1 MDTIQNN
8 NFFSSEN
15 QHQINSPNFLENNTN
30 YPENNNNHNLN
41 LNRIEKKEI
50 KNSFLKKPI
59 IPTRTIPYFFLQDYL
74 SDSILKFDQCE
85 IPFHKIIISTA
96 SDFFFEYFK
105 TSKNPNEKT
114 EVNLPEYIK
123 SSLCEEINKKE
134 IIENIFKYC
143 YHNQDINSIEESITK
158 NNVFNYVEMSH
169 CLQIKSLN
177 ENLEKII
184 IKKFLNEENVVKI
197 CEESI
202 LFEMEE
208 VHKQCKENIKKNLGN
223 IRDAKKELTAL
234 KYDTFKDII
243 SSDEIDVENEKEI
256 CDLVIEY
263 IKFRREIPEEI
274 QEIKEINND
283 INTNTEKIN
292 QEENKENQE
301 QNVDNNENNEQIP
314 ENQENKENKE
324 NNENIEEKKD
334 EEKKEEIN
342 IDIIENNDNN
352 ENDPYIIWNNHLE
365 ELKKNSIK
373 KRLTPEEERV
383 LISCIRLSFLSHA
396 DLIILNNEPIMDNFK
411 DLIMQGLSAR
421 LDTYEN
427 ANEKNIIINLKP
439 RKYLRQKKES
449 IHAEINNVNDN
460 LVMNEENKNTNR
472 YRLKNEEPG
481 KINKFNDPRNFAY
494 NQKIKNKNF
503 ERNLMGED
511 NSINNKKNMNY
522 NNEIN
527 KNENNF
533 EEYNEQNNNININD
547 INESNSNYL
556 GAEVL
561 NIDEINSMN
570 RKRKNQNQNN
580 PYQTKTQSPL
590 PYSPQDQKFLRN
602 NIQDKNKTPINSLR
616 PPIFKYNYDFDEN
629 GALYYLGTLG
639 KKYIYR
645 NPHELNLVK
654 AFASSLSKG
663 EISDFVGRNL
673 VNLRTENEEFS
684 FFGVDLGQNRRLIPS
699 AYSLRN
705 RNSSTHVL
713 LCWELEGSNDKI
725 NFEVLDTRIF
735 WSENYDINKKLERE
749 RNLLIEPGCT
759 STWGIS
765 KKVREKCPEG
775 FRYFLIKQIDK
786 NSNGSYNLTN
796 SGFELYGEAKG
807 GGWLFD

>member
-15 QHQINSPNFLENNTN
+15 QQQINSPNFFENNTN
-30 YPENNNNHNLN
+30 YPENNTNINLN
-41 LNRIEKKEI
+41 LNRPEKKEI
-50 KNSFLKKPI
+50 KNPFLEKPT
-59 IPTRTIPYFFLQDYL
+59 IPNRTLPYFFLQDYL
-74 SDSILKFDQCE
+74 SDSILKFDQNE

-105 TSKNPNEKT
+105 TLKNPYERT

-123 SSLCEEINKKE
+123 SSLSEEINNKE

-158 NNVFNYVEMSH
+158 DNVFNYVEMSH

-184 IKKFLNEENVVKI
+184 IKNFLNEENIVKI
-197 CEESI
+197 CEESL

-208 VHKQCKENIKKNLGN
+208 VHKQCKEYIIKNLGN
-223 IRDAKKELTAL
+223 IKNAKKELTIL

-243 SSDEIDVENEKEI
+243 SSDEIDAESEKDI
-256 CDLVIEY
+256 CDLVIAY

-274 QEIKEINND
+274 QEINND
-283 INTNTEKIN
+283 INKDTEKIN
-292 QEENKENQE
+292 QEEKQENQE
-301 QNVDNNENNEQIP
+301 QKADNDEQIP
-314 ENQENKENKE
+314 ENQENNEENKE
-324 NNENIEEKKD
+324 NNENIEEQKE

-342 IDIIENNDNN
+342 IENKENN
-352 ENDPYIIWNNHLE
+352 ENDPYIIWKNHLE

-373 KRLTPEEERV
+373 KRLTPEEERILV
-383 LISCIRLSFLSHA
+383 SCIRLSFLSHA
-396 DLIILNNEPIMDNFK
+396 DLISLNNEPIMDNFK

-449 IHAEINNVNDN
+449 IHPEINNDN
-460 LVMNEENKNTNR
+460 NNLISNEENKNTKRNR
-472 YRLKNEEPG
+472 PRIEEPG
-481 KINKFNDPRNFAY
+481 KINKFNDPRNFAF
-494 NQKIKNKNF
+494 NQNLKNKNF
-503 ERNLMGED
+503 EQNLMGED
-511 NSINNKKNMNY
+511 ISSNNKKYMNY
-522 NNEIN
+522 NNQLN
-527 KNENNF
+527 KDENDF

-556 GAEVL
+556 GADVL
-561 NIDEINSMN
+561 NVEEINSMN
-570 RKRKNQNQNN
+570 KKLKNPNQNRPFQA
-580 PYQTKTQSPL
+580 QSQSPL
-590 PYSPQDQKFLRN
+590 PYPPQDQNFLKN
-602 NIQDKNKTPINSLR
+602 NIQDKNKVPTTSSRL
-616 PPIFKYNYDFDEN
+616 PIFKYNYDFDEN

-654 AFASSLSKG
+654 VFASSISKG
-663 EISDFVGRNL
+663 EKSDFVGRNL

-684 FFGVDLGQNRRLIPS
+684 FFGVDLGQNRRLVPS

-807 GGWLFD
+807 SGWLFN